1 MIITT
6 ASFKGGVGKTT
17 TAIHLAA
24 FLQALGET
32 LLVDGDPNRSA
43 TRWDRRGNG
52 LPFKVVSE
60 QQAAKYAKNY
70 EHIVID
76 TQARPTEEDLQDLV
90 DGCDLLILPTTPD
103 VLSLDALLQTVNLL
117 KSLGSE
123 QYKVLLTRVPPPPR
137 KDGDDAREML
147 TDAEL
152 PILKGRIREF
162 VAFQKAALDGA
173 VVSKVN
179 DRRAGIAWNDYLLVA
194 KEIFNGTL
202 Q

>member
-24 FLQALGET
+24 FLQDLAET

-43 TRWDRRGNG
+43 TRWDRRGEG

-60 QQAAKYAKNY
+60 QQAAKYAKNF

-76 TQARPTEEDLQDLV
+76 TQARPTEEDLQDLI

-103 VLSLDALLQTVNLL
+103 VLSLDALLQTVDLL

-147 TDAEL
+147 IDAGL
-152 PILKGRIREF
+152 PILNRKIREF
-162 VAFQKAALDGA
+162 VAFQKAALDG
-173 VVSKVN
+173 VVVNRAN
-179 DRRAGIAWNDYLLVA
+179 DRRAGIAWNDYSLVA
-194 KEIFNGTL
+194 KEIFNGTI
-202 Q
+202 

>member
-17 TAIHLAA
+17 TAVHIAA
-24 FLQALGET
+24 FFQGSGQT

-43 TRWDRRGNG
+43 SRWDKRNDG

-60 QQAAKYAKNY
+60 QQAPKYAKNF

-117 KSLGSE
+117 RSLGSE
-123 QYKVLLTRVPPPPR
+123 QYKVLLTRVPSAPR
-137 KDGDDAREML
+137 KDGEEAREML
-147 TDAEL
+147 SNASL
-152 PILKGRIREF
+152 PLFNGKIREL
-162 VAFQKAALDGA
+162 VAFQKAALEG
-173 VVSKVN
+173 VVVN
-179 DRRAGIAWNDYLLVA
+179 KIRDPRSGIAWNDYMA
-194 KEIFNGTL
+194 IGKEITNGSI
-202 Q
+202 

>member
-24 FLQALGET
+24 FLQERGST

-43 TRWDRRGNG
+43 TRWDKRNEG

-60 QQAAKYAKNY
+60 QQAPKYAKDF

-76 TQARPTEEDLQDLV
+76 TQARPTEDDIRDLV

-103 VLSLDALLQTVNLL
+103 VLSLDALLQTVSLL
-117 KSLGSE
+117 QSLGSE
-123 QYKVLLTRVPPPPR
+123 QYKVLLTRVPSAPR
-137 KDGDDAREML
+137 KDGDEAREML
-147 TDAEL
+147 SKANFPL
-152 PILKGRIREF
+152 FNGKIREL
-162 VAFQKAALDGA
+162 VAFQKAALEGVIVKTVRDP
-173 VVSKVN
+173 
-179 DRRAGIAWNDYLLVA
+179 RAGIAWNDYLMIGQEV
-194 KEIFNGTL
+194 INGSI
-202 Q
+202 